1 MKLYRVCAALLLLV
15 FSVPC
20 FAHHLAVIVNKNN
33 AVDSVTS
40 SHLSDI
46 FRYEVN
52 KWPSGNPILLVLH
65 SNLST
70 ESQTLQ
76 HLNKMSAAELKAHI
90 AAHKDSIHIV
100 NTDEDLLKEVEDNPG
115 AIALVDV
122 RSINDHVKVVKVDG
136 KLPMESGYLPH

>member
-1 MKLYRVCAALLLLV
+1 MKLHRVCLSLLLLA

-20 FAHHLAVIVNKNN
+20 FAHHLAVIVNRDN
-33 AVDSVTS
+33 AVDNVTS
-40 SHLSDI
+40 AHLSDI

-52 KWPSGNPILLVLH
+52 KWPSGTSVLLVLH

-76 HLNKMSAAELKAHI
+76 HLNKMTAAQLKTHI
-90 AAHKDSIHIV
+90 AAHKESIHIV
-100 NTDEDLLKEVEDNPG
+100 NTDDDLLKEVESNPG
-115 AIALVDV
+115 AIGLVDV
-122 RSINDHVKVVKVDG
+122 RSINDRVKVVKVDG